1 MSEPVRAARD
11 YAQTSLRDLTSYY
24 LDLLDTD
31 VRARLSGR
39 SSPVEHAVDRL
50 AVSEAISR
58 YVRTGRQVDVLS
70 ALNAGANWQS
80 ISDVLDAPVE
90 QLRGDFRLW
99 VEGQRA
105 LYDAMQ
111 QERPG
116 SPPIGMSPAHGV
128 AALRLAQLGD
138 RESRSPAASDSGSQG
153 GTWAEWPNGARRAS
167 GTCLLDGRPVR
178 GRCDRSCRVE
188 DAWCW
193 TKKRRFSR

>member
-11 YAQTSLRDLTSYY
+11 YAQASLRDLTSHY

-39 SSPVEHAVDRL
+39 PGPVEHALERL

-58 YVRTGRQVDVLS
+58 YVRNGRQVDVLS
-70 ALNAGANWQS
+70 ALNAGASWQS
-80 ISDVLDAPVE
+80 IADVVDVPVE

-116 SPPIGMSPAHGV
+116 SPPIGMSAAQGEASLYLAGV
-128 AALRLAQLGD
+128 GD
-138 RESRSPAASDSGSQG
+138 RGSQ
-153 GTWAEWPNGARRAS
+153 
-167 GTCLLDGRPVR
+167 RP
-178 GRCDRSCRVE
+178 CRE
-188 DAWCW
+188 
-193 TKKRRFSR
+193 